1 MEALLVDEWV
11 ERGTAIEIIDGA
23 SVALARERVRELG
36 REYRLPLEVI
46 EPMVL
51 VASELGHNQLAHARG
66 GRIAVHAVER
76 EGAGGLEIVAADR
89 GAGILDPTTAFE
101 GRPRASG
108 SLGVGLASACDL
120 AFEVD
125 ADVRL
130 GEGTCIWARKFAG
143 EVTRRRQ
150 VGIMGRPHPE
160 ERRSGDHA
168 WFRRAGTELTV
179 GVCDG
184 LGHGAPA
191 REASSAAF
199 TAFRAAVDRSPAEIL
214 EVSHAA
220 LHRTRGVV
228 MAVARIDER
237 TGAFELAS
245 VGNVGAHVYGFRTG
259 RRFGGSSFV
268 LGSPQRVRKI
278 REETSTIDAHET
290 LVMFTDGVT
299 ARLAL
304 EDELDLFRRHPL
316 VAAHQIL
323 ERFARDDDDVLVLVA
338 R

>member
-11 ERGTAIEIIDGA
+11 DPATAIEMIDGA

-36 REYRLPLEVI
+36 RERRLPAEVV

-51 VASELGHNQLAHARG
+51 VASELGRNQLAHARG
-66 GRIAVHAVER
+66 GRMEIRAVER
-76 EGAGGLEIVAADR
+76 EGIEGLEVVAADR

-101 GRPRASG
+101 GRPRPSG

-143 EVTRRRQ
+143 EVRRRRQ
-150 VGIMGRPHPE
+150 IGIMGRPHPD

-168 WFRRAGTELTV
+168 CFRRSGTDLTV

-199 TAFRAAVDRSPAEIL
+199 AAFRTAVARSPAEIL
-214 EVSHAA
+214 EISHAA

-228 MAVARIDER
+228 MAVARIDEH
-237 TGAFELAS
+237 TGALDVGS
-245 VGNVGAHVYGFRTG
+245 VGNIGVHVYGFRTG

-268 LGSPQRVRKI
+268 LGAPQRVRKI
-278 REETSTIDAHET
+278 REETATLEPHET

-299 ARLAL
+299 SRLAL

-316 VAAHQIL
+316 VVAHQIL

-338 R
+338 G